1 MSDASA
7 LPEVGA
13 RLVVRRTFRQAD
25 YDATAALTGD
35 DNPIHVDPTFA
46 ATTRFGRTLAH
57 GMMLYGVTWA
67 NVVDGL
73 FGRAGG
79 AGPRA
84 RERSHALRFPG
95 PTFTD
100 EEMTFTHEVVGREGA
115 RFVVRTELRR
125 PNGDLAC
132 EAESALVVE
141 GAGDGDVVAPGDGL
155 VAPALGHANG
165 PAGLAH
171 GAATRTRSF
180 AVGQRAER
188 VRAFTRADLAA
199 YVALTRDPSAE
210 RQPDAARP
218 EVPGM
223 LLGGLVSTLLGTD
236 LPGRGTNW
244 MKQQYTLLASA
255 PLDVPITAAVEIVRL
270 RPEKDLVNLRTTA
283 VTADGVA
290 VLDGEALVMAR
301 ELA

>member
-1 MSDASA
+1 MSDVPT
-7 LPEVGA
+7 LGA
-13 RLVVRRTFRQAD
+13 RFVVRRTFRQAD

-35 DNPIHVDPTFA
+35 DNPIHVDPRFA

-57 GMMLYGVTWA
+57 GMMLYGIAWT
-67 NVVDGL
+67 NIVDGL
-73 FGRAGG
+73 FGG
-79 AGPRA
+79 RA
-84 RERSHALRFPG
+84 RERDHALRFPG

-100 EEMTFTHEVVGREGA
+100 EEMTFVHEVVGREGP

-132 EAESALVVE
+132 EAESTLVVE
-141 GAGDGDVVAPGDGL
+141 GVAAGEVGTAVPTTIDGAGRVA
-155 VAPALGHANG
+155 G
-165 PAGLAH
+165 PAGLEH
-171 GAATRTRSF
+171 GTATNARSLSL
-180 AVGQRAER
+180 GQRAER
-188 VRAFTRADLAA
+188 VRTFTRADLAA
-199 YVALTRDPSAE
+199 YVALTRDPTTE

-244 MKQQYTLLASA
+244 MKQRYMLLAPA
-255 PLDVPITAAVEIVRL
+255 PLDVPITAAVEIMRL

-283 VTADGVA
+283 VTADGIA

>member
-1 MSDASA
+1 MSAGPATRAPSGVA
-7 LPEVGA
+7 TGA

-35 DNPIHVDPTFA
+35 DNPIHVDPSFA

-57 GMMLYGVTWA
+57 GMMLYGVAWA
-67 NVVDGL
+67 NIVDGL
-73 FGRAGG
+73 FGG
-79 AGPRA
+79 RA

-100 EEMTFTHEVVGREGA
+100 EEMTFTHEVVGHEGP

-132 EAESALVVE
+132 EAETALVVDDTVADTRE
-141 GAGDGDVVAPGDGL
+141 ASTIAGVQA
-155 VAPALGHANG
+155 ARAAG

-171 GAATRTRSF
+171 GTATGTRSF
-180 AVGQRAER
+180 VVGQRAER
-188 VRAFTRADLAA
+188 VRTFTRADLAA

-210 RQPDAARP
+210 RQPEAAAP

-223 LLGGLVSTLLGTD
+223 LLGGLISTLLGTD

-244 MKQQYTLLASA
+244 MKQQYTLLAPA
-255 PLDVPITAAVEIVRL
+255 PLGVPITAAVEIVRL

-283 VTADGVA
+283 VSAEGVP